1 MTTTYPISVTIVSR
15 KAMRVSE
22 FPRTPYTK
30 LSEKSRTLLQRSLTG
45 HRNGTCRPVLAFVYR
60 PNLRSKRCSYP
71 FSDSFTNGIL
81 GNLACI
87 RLHTYAVPG
96 HTQAYLFIGLSR
108 RVLLEN
114 RASGT
119 LDSRKLRSMKRAGV
133 IIPGPVLLP
142 LAPAVLLTPPL

>member
-71 FSDSFTNGIL
+71 FSDSFRRDIL
-81 GNLACI
+81 GNLHSFTRTPI
-87 RLHTYAVPG
+87 RYRGVGKRLVSELP
-96 HTQAYLFIGLSR
+96 R
-108 RVLLEN
+108 RVLLVN
-114 RASGT
+114 ASCT
-119 LDSRKLRSMKRAGV
+119 AALWILMC
-133 IIPGPVLLP
+133 
-142 LAPAVLLTPPL
+142 

>member
-1 MTTTYPISVTIVSR
+1 MHDADALFFTELR
-15 KAMRVSE
+15 
-22 FPRTPYTK
+22 
-30 LSEKSRTLLQRSLTG
+30 
-45 HRNGTCRPVLAFVYR
+45 LAHKKKGWLPLFA
-60 PNLRSKRCSYP
+60 LIL
-71 FSDSFTNGIL
+71 TNGVL

-96 HTQAYLFIGLSR
+96 RTQAYLFIGLSR

-142 LAPAVLLTPPL
+142 LAPAVLLTPL